1 MQWVM
6 TKMCGEHIQASM
18 RRSRFPPISAED
30 TVGRQFPASL
40 STFFRR
46 KRWSQNAGAPTL
58 LRPALR
64 LLAGSSKASE
74 PTRLSHGGCDRH
86 DARAFPFTPRG
97 APARPLR
104 MTSRGERFTLSP
116 HILALSRCN
125 STKCK
130 MRRATYEKTM
140 KMQHAHL
147 ARGRRGFYFCRWVT
161 CRRVACRPVTYR
173 LLDS

>member
-1 MQWVM
+1 MLYCYIASIGVM

-18 RRSRFPPISAED
+18 RRPRFPPISAED

-86 DARAFPFTPRG
+86 DARAFPSPPV

-116 HILALSRCN
+116 HILALSLLLFITRRSLWGTRCEG
-125 STKCK
+125 SIP
-130 MRRATYEKTM
+130 
-140 KMQHAHL
+140 
-147 ARGRRGFYFCRWVT
+147 F
-161 CRRVACRPVTYR
+161 
-173 LLDS
+173 LLSGGSMPC